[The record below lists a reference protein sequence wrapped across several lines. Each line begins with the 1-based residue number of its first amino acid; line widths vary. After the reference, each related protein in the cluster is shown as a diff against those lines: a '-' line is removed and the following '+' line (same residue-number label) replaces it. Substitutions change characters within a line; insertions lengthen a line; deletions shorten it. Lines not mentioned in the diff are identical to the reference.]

1 MKGLALKGLLLLGET
16 EQVAQSAQSALD
28 YSKIDTSAVIP
39 TISAG
44 IIAVAGVVI
53 SAILIRKGYNFVKSQ
68 IKKA

>member
-1 MKGLALKGLLLLGET
+1 MNGLALKGLLLVGET
-16 EQVAQSAQSALD
+16 PQVVESALD

-39 TISAG
+39 TITAG
-44 IIAVAGVVI
+44 IVAVAGVVI

>member
-39 TISAG
+39 TITAG
-44 IIAVAGVVI
+44 IVAVAGVVI
-53 SAILIRKGYNFVKSQ
+53 GAILIRKGYNFVKSQ

>member
-16 EQVAQSAQSALD
+16 EQVAQSALD
-28 YSKIDTSAVIP
+28 YSKIDTSVVIP
-39 TISAG
+39 TITAG
-44 IIAVAGVVI
+44 IVAVAGVVI

>member
-1 MKGLALKGLLLLGET
+1 MNGLALKGLLLVGET
-16 EQVAQSAQSALD
+16 PQAVVESALD

-39 TISAG
+39 TITAG
-44 IIAVAGVVI
+44 IVAVAGVVI

>member
-16 EQVAQSAQSALD
+16 EQVAQSALD

-39 TISAG
+39 TITAG
-44 IIAVAGVVI
+44 IVAVAGVVI